1 MDSVVKG
8 QTERADT
15 TSKSMTDIAVSFDH
29 VSKYFVL
36 KEDRATSFR
45 ELMVNLFRRQD
56 RSEEDWF
63 WVLRDVSFELEAG
76 KTIGFIGANG
86 AGKSTLL
93 KLIAG
98 ILEPTSGEIRT
109 SGRIG
114 ALLELGAGFHPDLT
128 GRENVYLNGSILGMG
143 RSEIAERF
151 DEIVAFS
158 ELEEFIDMPVKHYS
172 SGMYVRLGFSV
183 AVNTEPEVL
192 LVDEVLSVGDVSF
205 QRKCMERIADLR
217 RRGVTIVLV
226 SHGLETVQNFC
237 DEAIWLEDGRI
248 EAQGD
253 ATDVAM
259 AYRAAMAKKHTRR
272 GQRQESE
279 EEDDARRWG
288 TGEVQITDVELYDG
302 QGQLETTF
310 ATGDPMEIRLR
321 YQASKRV
328 EAPVFGVAI
337 HHQNGAHICGPN
349 TKQFGLE
356 IPAVEGEGVVRYRIP
371 ELNLLEGSY
380 LLSAAVVDGATSETY
395 TFHDRLY
402 PFRVYQGDCRE
413 LYGLVSLK
421 GVWEISNADA

>member
-1 MDSVVKG
+1 
-8 QTERADT
+8 
-15 TSKSMTDIAVSFDH
+15 MTDIAVAFDH
-29 VSKYFVL
+29 VSKYFVF
-36 KEDRATSFR
+36 KESRTTSFR
-45 ELMVNLFRRQD
+45 ELMVNLFRRPD
-56 RSEEDWF
+56 RKSEEDWL

-93 KLIAG
+93 KLMAG
-98 ILEPTSGEIRT
+98 ILEPTSGKIWT

-143 RSEIAERF
+143 RAEIAERF

-183 AVNTEPEVL
+183 AVITEPELL

-205 QRKCMERIADLR
+205 QRKCMERITDLR

-226 SHGLETVQNFC
+226 SHGLETVQTFC

-259 AYRAAMAKKHTRR
+259 VYRAAMAKKHTGQ
-272 GQRQESE
+272 GQRGTDA
-279 EEDDARRWG
+279 DDARRWG
-288 TGEVQITDVELYDG
+288 TGEVQITDVELYNG

-310 ATGDPMEIRLR
+310 ATGDPMEIRLHYR
-321 YQASKRV
+321 APERV

-356 IPAVEGEGVVRYRIP
+356 IPTVKGEGVVRYRIP

-380 LLSAAVVDGATSETY
+380 LISVSAHDRLDVEMFDY
-395 TFHDRLY
+395 HDRLY
-402 PFRVYQGDCRE
+402 PFMVYQGDCRE
-413 LYGLVSLK
+413 LYGLVTLK
-421 GVWEISNADA
+421 GEWAFHPGETD

>member
-1 MDSVVKG
+1 
-8 QTERADT
+8 
-15 TSKSMTDIAVSFDH
+15 MTDIAVAFDH

-36 KEDRATSFR
+36 KEERATSFR
-45 ELMVNLFRRQD
+45 ELMVNLFRRPD
-56 RSEEDWF
+56 RKSEEDWL

-93 KLIAG
+93 KLMAG

-143 RSEIAERF
+143 RAEIAERF
-151 DEIVAFS
+151 DDIVAFS

-183 AVNTEPEVL
+183 AVNTEPELL

-226 SHGLETVQNFC
+226 SHGLETVQTFC

-259 AYRAAMAKKHTRR
+259 AYRAAMAKKRTGQ
-272 GQRQESE
+272 GQRGADA
-279 EEDDARRWG
+279 DDARRWG
-288 TGEVQITDVELYDG
+288 TGEVQITDVELYNG
-302 QGQLETTF
+302 QGQPETTF
-310 ATGDPMEIRLR
+310 ATGDPMEIRLHYR
-321 YQASKRV
+321 ARERV

-349 TKQFGLE
+349 TQQFGLE

-380 LLSAAVVDGATSETY
+380 LISAAVVDEATSETY
-395 TFHDRLY
+395 AFHDRLY

-413 LYGLVSLK
+413 LYGLVPMK
-421 GVWEISNADA
+421 GVWEISGAGA

>member
-1 MDSVVKG
+1 
-8 QTERADT
+8 
-15 TSKSMTDIAVSFDH
+15 
-29 VSKYFVL
+29 
-36 KEDRATSFR
+36 
-45 ELMVNLFRRQD
+45 MVNLFRRQD

-93 KLIAG
+93 KLMAG
-98 ILEPTSGEIRT
+98 ILEPTSGEIYT

-128 GRENVYLNGSILGMG
+128 GRENVYLNASILGMR
-143 RSEIAERF
+143 RSEVEERF

-205 QRKCMERIADLR
+205 QKKCMERIADLR

-226 SHGLETVQNFC
+226 SHGLETVQTFC

-259 AYRAAMAKKHTRR
+259 AYTAAMAKKRISH
-272 GQRQESE
+272 GQRQASD
-279 EEDDARRWG
+279 EDSDARRWG
-288 TGEVQITDVELYDG
+288 TGKVRITDVELYNGDG
-302 QGQLETTF
+302 QAETTF
-310 ATGDPMEIRLR
+310 ATGDPMEIRLHYR
-321 YQASKRV
+321 APERV

-349 TKQFGLE
+349 TKQLGLE

-371 ELNLLEGSY
+371 ELSLLGGSY
-380 LLSAAVVDGATSETY
+380 LISVSAHDRLDVEMFAY
-395 TFHDRLY
+395 HDRLY
-402 PFRVYQGDCRE
+402 PFTVYRGQSRE
-413 LYGLVSLK
+413 LYGLMTLK
-421 GVWEISNADA
+421 GEWAFYPDGPD

>member
-1 MDSVVKG
+1 
-8 QTERADT
+8 
-15 TSKSMTDIAVSFDH
+15 MTDIAVSFDH

-36 KEDRATSFR
+36 KEERATSFR

-56 RSEEDWF
+56 RQAEEDWF

-109 SGRIG
+109 SGRVG

-143 RSEIAERF
+143 RAEIAERF

-226 SHGLETVQNFC
+226 SHGLDTVQTLC

-253 ATDVAM
+253 AIDVAM
-259 AYRAAMAKKHTRR
+259 AYRSAMAKKHIRR

-279 EEDDARRWG
+279 EEGDARRWG
-288 TGEVQITDVELYDG
+288 TGEVQITDVELYNGDG
-302 QGQLETTF
+302 QAETTF
-310 ATGDPMEIRLR
+310 ATGEPMEIRLH
-321 YQASKRV
+321 YQASDRV
-328 EAPVFGVAI
+328 EAPVFGLAI

-349 TKQFGLE
+349 TRQLGLE
-356 IPAVEGEGVVRYRIP
+356 IPAVEGEGVVCYRIP
-371 ELNLLEGSY
+371 ELNLLGGSY
-380 LLSAAVVDGATSETY
+380 LISVSVHDWLDVEMFAY
-395 TFHDRLY
+395 HDRLY
-402 PFRVYQGDCRE
+402 PFTVYRGDCRE
-413 LYGLVSLK
+413 LYGLVTLK
-421 GVWEISNADA
+421 GEWAFHPDGID